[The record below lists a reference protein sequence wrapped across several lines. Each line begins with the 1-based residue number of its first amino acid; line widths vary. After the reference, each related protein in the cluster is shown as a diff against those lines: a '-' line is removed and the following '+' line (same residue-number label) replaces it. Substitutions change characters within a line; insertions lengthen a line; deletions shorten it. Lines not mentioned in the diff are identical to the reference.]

1 MSENKKERFTT
12 YLPIALIEKVRE
24 LSEESRIPQA
34 RLFEEAVEDLLKKY
48 KKDYITELILR
59 REIKWALEDYFLF

>member
-48 KKDYITELILR
+48 KKD
-59 REIKWALEDYFLF
+59 